1 MTRDL
6 TPLLKPRS
14 IAIVGA
20 SSRAES
26 LAGRPLA
33 NLQRQ
38 RFAGAIYPINPGRE
52 EVAGLRS
59 FPYVGALPETPDL
72 AIIIAP
78 GQHALPALEACAERG
93 VRAAIVI
100 SAGFGEIDAAGAAQQ
115 RRMADLAAGSGMVLC
130 GPNSIGCLNFVDF
143 IPLSFTS
150 SEDMDQRKTGRV
162 AIVSQSGGLMG
173 SLANR
178 AFDAGVGVSYGV
190 ATGNEADLTVI
201 DALEWLA
208 DEGSSDAF
216 ILIVEQIRDG
226 ARFMALGRRLL
237 ELGKPLVTYKIGRTE
252 TGGAAARSHTGA
264 LAGSYQAL
272 QAVFRQLGILEAHD
286 LNDLVDLAAAA
297 AARRWPKGPNIG
309 VITGSGGAGAA
320 AADRAEELGMA
331 TPGFDPKLA
340 DQLRAFLPGFTQA
353 VENPFDATAQL
364 IENPGTTAGVA
375 KVLLASPGIDA
386 VLAVDP
392 GTGVA
397 GRMRGEALAPVAA
410 AASKPVFQVTLSGS
424 MSSGQVNTLRAAGVP
439 VFPSP
444 VKAVE
449 ALAGLRRFGAARRR
463 SQPSVGA
470 WPESHER
477 PRDPLA
483 ALSATDGPSPRHS
496 PAGGSSPAAAEVGE
510 LGAKRFLAQHGIPVV
525 DERLARSA
533 DEAVRAA
540 EELGYPLAVKVH
552 APDIVHKTEA
562 GGVRLNV
569 ADAAGVRAAFA
580 AMPAPE
586 VLLSRM
592 LDVRLELITGFHR
605 DPTFGPLVLLGLGGI
620 WAEVMKD
627 VAMRPA
633 PLSPDDVPDMIG
645 ELRGAPLLRGA
656 RGLPAMDLAA
666 LASVLLAISN
676 IAGSG
681 TLDGLDV
688 NPLALT
694 ADGRLVVLDA
704 SAFPLK

>member
-1 MTRDL
+1 MPSSRDL
-6 TPLLKPRS
+6 APLLRPRS
-14 IAIVGA
+14 VAIVGA

-38 RFAGAIYPINPGRE
+38 RFPGPIYPINPRRE
-52 EVAGLRS
+52 EIAGLRS
-59 FPYVGALPETPDL
+59 YPSVGALPETPDL

-100 SAGFGEIDAAGAAQQ
+100 SAGFGELDAAGAAQQ
-115 RRMADLAAGSGMVLC
+115 RRMAELAAGSGMVLC

-162 AIVSQSGGLMG
+162 AIASQSGGLMG

-178 AFDAGVGVSYGV
+178 AYDAGVGVSYGV

-201 DALEWLA
+201 EALEWLA
-208 DEGSSDAF
+208 EEGSSDAF

-237 ELGKPLVTYKIGRTE
+237 ELGKPLVAYKIGRTE

-264 LAGSYQAL
+264 LAGSYEAL
-272 QAVFRQLGILEAHD
+272 QAVFRQLGTIEAHD
-286 LNDLVDLAAAA
+286 LDDLVDLAAAA
-297 AARRWPKGPNIG
+297 ARGRWPQGPNIG

-320 AADRAEELGMA
+320 AADRAEELGMT
-331 TPGFDPKLA
+331 TPPFAPDLA
-340 DQLRAFLPGFTQA
+340 DQLRTFLPGFTQA

-375 KVLLASPGIDA
+375 KLLLDSPGIDA

-397 GRMRGEALAPVAA
+397 GRMRAEALVPVAA
-410 AASKPVFQVTLSGS
+410 AASKPLFQVTLSGS
-424 MSSGQVNTLRAAGVP
+424 MSSGQVDSLRAAGVP
-439 VFPSP
+439 VFRSP

-449 ALAGLRRFGAARRR
+449 ALAGLRRFGLAKSTLSRRGGR
-463 SQPSVGA
+463 GQG
-470 WPESHER
+470 E
-477 PRDPLA
+477 
-483 ALSATDGPSPRHS
+483 ATLDR
-496 PAGGSSPAAAEVGE
+496 AFAEVSAKPGE
-510 LGAKRFLAQHGIPVV
+510 FQAKRFLAQLGIPVV
-525 DERLARSA
+525 DERLAHSA
-533 DEAVRAA
+533 DEAVSAA
-540 EELGYPLAVKVH
+540 EELGYPVAVKVH
-552 APDIVHKTEA
+552 SPDIIHKTEA

-569 ADAAGVRAAFA
+569 AGADGVRSAYA
-580 AMPAPE
+580 AMPASS
-586 VLLSRM
+586 VLVTRM
-592 LDVRLELITGFHR
+592 LDVRLELITGFHT

-620 WAEVMKD
+620 WAETIRD

-633 PLSPDDVPDMIG
+633 PLAPEDVLDMVN
-645 ELRGAPLLRGA
+645 ELRGEPLLRGA
-656 RGLPAMDLAA
+656 RGLPPVDLAA
-666 LASVLLAISN
+666 LQRVLLAISD
-676 IAGSG
+676 IAAAGAAW
-681 TLDGLDV
+681 LQGLDV

-704 SAFPLK
+704 SLFLK

>member
-1 MTRDL
+1 MPATRDL

-14 IAIVGA
+14 VAIVGA
-20 SSRAES
+20 SSRADS

-38 RFAGAIYPINPGRE
+38 AFPGAIYPINPQRE
-52 EVAGLRS
+52 EIAGLRS
-59 FPYVGALPETPDL
+59 YPSVGALPQTPDL

-115 RRMADLAAGSGMVLC
+115 RRMAELAAGSGMVLC

-178 AFDAGVGVSYGV
+178 AYDAKVGVSYGV
-190 ATGNEADLTVI
+190 ATGNETDLTVTE
-201 DALEWLA
+201 ALEWLA
-208 DEGSSDAF
+208 EEGSSDAF

-237 ELGKPLVTYKIGRTE
+237 ELGKPLVAYKIGRTK

-264 LAGSYQAL
+264 LAGSYEAL
-272 QAVFRQLGILEAHD
+272 QAVVRQLGILEAED
-286 LNDLVDLAAAA
+286 LDDLVDLAAAA
-297 AARRWPKGPNIG
+297 AAGRWPEGPNIG
-309 VITGSGGAGAA
+309 VITGSGGAGAV
-320 AADRAEELGMA
+320 AADRAEEMDLA
-331 TPGFDPKLA
+331 TPPFGRELA
-340 DQLRAFLPGFTQA
+340 EQLRAFLPGFTQA

-375 KVLLASPGIDA
+375 KLLLDSDGIDA

-397 GRMRGEALAPVAA
+397 GRLRAEALAPVAA
-410 AASKPVFQVTLSGS
+410 AAGKPVFQVTLSGS
-424 MSSGQVNTLRAAGVP
+424 MSNGQVATLRSAGVP
-439 VFPSP
+439 LFRSP
-444 VKAVE
+444 AKAVE
-449 ALAGLRRFGAARRR
+449 ALAGLWRFGLAKSTLSRRGGR
-463 SQPSVGA
+463 GQGEGA
-470 WPESHER
+470 IAQA
-477 PRDPLA
+477 LA
-483 ALSATDGPSPRHS
+483 D
-496 PAGGSSPAAAEVGE
+496 AGAEPGE
-510 LGAKRFLAQHGIPVV
+510 FGAKRFLAHFGIPVV
-525 DERLARSA
+525 EERLVRSA
-533 DEAVRAA
+533 DEAVGAA
-540 EELGYPLAVKVH
+540 EQLGYPVAVKVH
-552 APDIVHKTEA
+552 SPRITHKTEA
-562 GGVRLNV
+562 GGVRLGV
-569 ADAAGVRAAFA
+569 ADSTGVRAAYA
-580 AMPAPE
+580 AMPAAE
-586 VLLSRM
+586 VLVSRM
-592 LDVRLELITGFHR
+592 VDVRLELIAGFHA

-620 WAEVMKD
+620 WAEALKD

-633 PLSPDDVPDMIG
+633 PLAPEDVADMIRD
-645 ELRGAPLLRGA
+645 LRGEPLLRGA
-656 RGLPAMDLAA
+656 RGLPPVDLAG
-666 LASVLLAISN
+666 LEHVLLAISD
-676 IAGSG
+676 IAVSSAGK
-681 TLDGLDV
+681 LHGLDV

-694 ADGRLVVLDA
+694 AGGELVVLDA
-704 SAFPLK
+704 SLFLQ